1 MYVTSVCQCQCHQCD
16 NDFSVS
22 QCVSVSDTAYPV
34 IWNSQPEISGTSIL
48 PAINMNIAHLTL
60 LTFDTSHLMIHKERL
75 SVTNIWEFILAGTN
89 EGTCSESMRP
99 FCWLMWC
106 QSEKGW
112 SDLVWP
118 KRVNKSATWKHPPKL
133 NLYHPLD
140 NGIRICDHSFT
151 KSNKADKAINTRFF
165 SGFVW
170 LYVQSSDLCVWL
182 DPVDCPRESTYASW
196 LS

>member
-22 QCVSVSDTAYPV
+22 QCVSDTAYPV

-48 PAINMNIAHLTL
+48 PAINMNITHLTL

-112 SDLVWP
+112 SDLVSP
-118 KRVNKSATWKHPPKL
+118 KSVNKSAIENTLQNWICIILLTMASEYVTIVLPNQTKRIKL
-133 NLYHPLD
+133 
-140 NGIRICDHSFT
+140 
-151 KSNKADKAINTRFF
+151 
-165 SGFVW
+165 
-170 LYVQSSDLCVWL
+170 
-182 DPVDCPRESTYASW
+182 
-196 LS
+196 